1 MKRAETVVA
10 GLLVL
15 FSLIMVRE
23 ARQLPI
29 WSAIGPGPG
38 FFPFW
43 LVVGVGICAV
53 VTLVQSLRAPRAD
66 AEPFV
71 PQGAWRS
78 LLIAF
83 LPMAAIVAL
92 LRYLGIYIG
101 GAVYLAAYMWL
112 VGRHRWLPILLVSV
126 LVPLVLFFI
135 FEKWFLLL
143 LPKGIFLE
151 RLLYGE

>member
-1 MKRAETVVA
+1 LKRAETVIA

-15 FSLIMVRE
+15 FSLIMLRE

-38 FFPFW
+38 FLPFW
-43 LVVGVGICAV
+43 LVVGVGICAA
-53 VTLVQSLRAPRAD
+53 TIFVQSLRVSRAVD
-66 AEPFV
+66 EPFV
-71 PQGAWRS
+71 PQGAWRP
-78 LLIAF
+78 LLVAF
-83 LPMAAIVAL
+83 LPMVAIIAL

-101 GAVYLAAYMWL
+101 GAIYLAGYMWL
-112 VGRHRWLPILLVSV
+112 VGRHRWQYVVFVSV
-126 LVPLVLFFI
+126 LIPVVLFFL
-135 FEKWFLLL
+135 FEKWFFLL